1 LRSVASANEIMP
13 QRVHE
18 VQKPRGAMGIPP
30 CRRKSIEVR
39 DLFWVD
45 GGGAVCAEL
54 VLHEPWSASEKEV
67 EVAEGSRAERSS
79 HCAVIIDSIG
89 CFASRPARL
98 GNRDLGADA
107 DAEAIRSGEGCLAVS
122 VPCCFSPS
130 VLTSKLF
137 WLP

>member
-1 LRSVASANEIMP
+1 M
-13 QRVHE
+13 
-18 VQKPRGAMGIPP
+18 QKPRGAMGVPP

-67 EVAEGSRAERSS
+67 EVAEGGRAERSS
-79 HCAVIIDSIG
+79 HYKVIVDSIG
-89 CFASRPARL
+89 CFASTPGRL
-98 GNRDLGADA
+98 GNREGLV
-107 DAEAIRSGEGCLAVS
+107 AEAVATQFGMVKAVS
-122 VPCCFSPS
+122 QSRCCDVLS